1 MASVLQTL
9 IDGPRN
15 LVVKAY
21 GTGAVTAETIVD
33 VSTYVPACTKVRI
46 MKVTW
51 RSDATLLGGI
61 LLWDATADVVAMNCA
76 AGGETLD
83 FTGFGGLVNNA
94 GAGVTGD
101 IQLTTTGTGSYT
113 LILEMVKAGVIDLDN
128 Y

>member
-9 IDGPRN
+9 IDGSRN

-33 VSTYVPACTKVRI
+33 VSSYVPASTKVRI
-46 MKVTW
+46 MKATW
-51 RSDATLLGGI
+51 RSDPTLLGGI
-61 LLWDATADVVAMNCA
+61 LYWDATADVVAMSLS

-83 FTGFGGLVNNA
+83 FTAFGGLVNNA

-101 IQLTTTGTGSYT
+101 IQLTTTGTGSYS
-113 LILEMVKAGVIDLDN
+113 LILEMVKCGTVSLD
-128 Y
+128 